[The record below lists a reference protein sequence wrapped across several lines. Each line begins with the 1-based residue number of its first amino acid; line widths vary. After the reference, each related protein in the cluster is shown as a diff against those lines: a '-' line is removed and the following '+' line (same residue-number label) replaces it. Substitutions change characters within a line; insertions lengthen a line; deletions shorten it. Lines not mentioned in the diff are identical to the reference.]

1 LYERYPPFGNFAET
15 PEKVSDLSAPPAS
28 STHGPGFIG
37 AEWLRNRLPLHAA
50 ILPHDDAFVKD
61 VLSYGFT

>member
-1 LYERYPPFGNFAET
+1 
-15 PEKVSDLSAPPAS
+15 LSAPPAS